1 MWSKENWQKQDGTV
15 RVVDYVVGV
24 GAGLI
29 IAAAIAGNHT
39 GATELLIIIGCVL
52 VVVPLLGYLFWRL
65 RK

>member
-1 MWSKENWQKQDGTV
+1 M

-24 GAGLI
+24 GVGLI

-52 VVVPLLGYLFWRL
+52 VVAPLLGYLFWRL

>member
-1 MWSKENWQKQDGTV
+1 MWSRDHWQKQDGTI
-15 RVVDYVVGV
+15 RVIDYIVGV

-29 IAAAIAGNHT
+29 IAAAIAGNHK

-52 VVVPLLGYLFWRL
+52 VVVPLLAYVLLRL